1 MKKDLILLAGFA
13 VAAVSACTK
22 TEGLVDHH
30 AEATV
35 SFKPLTAKVT
45 KADYITNESIASKP
59 ENFLFNVYAWYN
71 SGLGNFVSDGAVE
84 YMSNVLVK
92 YHKDIDDGTTEGSG
106 AWKSDETYYWPKN
119 GTLTFDAYAPSSA
132 SVDGVFSSSA
142 ANGLEFK
149 NYTVKDLDDQY
160 DLLYSSRTYNKTT
173 STNGT
178 NSTYDGVDIV
188 FNHALSAIE
197 VKVKTTDDYNGYI
210 KLKNVSIL
218 NAYNKGTFKQN
229 YKSGYAEASV
239 PCAWTGHEGNV
250 SYELFRDN
258 DGVILTSD
266 ALTGVKNAIVLPQQL
281 NYQTRNVSI
290 KVDYS
295 IKHGD
300 NWLEQT
306 STFDLNGLSDQD
318 MNTINEWE
326 IGKRYTYTIKFALE
340 KIYFAPSV
348 NPWSDVTMD
357 DIIVH

>member
-1 MKKDLILLAGFA
+1 MKKDLILLAGLA

-22 TEGLVDHH
+22 NEGLVDHH

-45 KADYITNESIASKP
+45 KADYITNESIDSKP
-59 ENFLFNVYAWYN
+59 GNFLFNVYAWYN
-71 SGLGNFVSDGAVE
+71 TGLGSFVSDGAVE

-92 YHKDIDDGTTEGSG
+92 YDSTIDDGTPGSG

-132 SVDGVFSSSA
+132 SVDGVFSSTA

-197 VKVKTTDDYNGYI
+197 VKVQTTDDYNGYI

-218 NAYNKGTFKQN
+218 DAYNKGTFNQN
-229 YKSGYAEASV
+229 YKAGYAEASV

-250 SYELFRDN
+250 SYELFGDKT
-258 DGVILTSD
+258 GVILTSD
-266 ALTGVKNAIVLPQQL
+266 ALTSVKNAIVLPQKF
-281 NYQTRNVSI
+281 NHQTSKVSI

-300 NWLEQT
+300 KWLDQT
-306 STFDLNGLSDQD
+306 STFYLDEWSDKDLN
-318 MNTINEWE
+318 TISEWE

-348 NPWSDVTMD
+348 NPWTDVTMGG
-357 DIIVH
+357 ITVY

>member
-1 MKKDLILLAGFA
+1 MRNDFVLLAGLV
-13 VAAVSACTK
+13 VAAMSACTK
-22 TEGLVDHH
+22 TEGLVDHQ

-45 KADYITNESIASKP
+45 KADYITNESIDLAPS
-59 ENFLFNVYAWYN
+59 NFLFNVYAWYN
-71 SGLGNFVSDGAVE
+71 TGLGNFVSDDAVE

-92 YHKDIDDGTTEGSG
+92 YDSTIDDGTTDGNG
-106 AWKSDETYYWPKN
+106 AWKPGETYYWPKN

-132 SVDGVFSSSA
+132 SADGTFSSTA

-149 NYTVKDLDDQY
+149 NYTVKGLDDQY

-210 KLKNVSIL
+210 KLKNVSVL
-218 NAYNKGTFKQN
+218 NAYNKGTFNQN
-229 YKSGYAEASV
+229 YKEGYAEASV
-239 PCAWTGHEGNV
+239 PSAWTGHEGNV
-250 SYELFRDN
+250 SYELFNDN
-258 DGVILTSD
+258 AGVILTSD
-266 ALTGVKNAIVLPQQL
+266 ALASVKNAIVLPQKFDH
-281 NYQTRNVSI
+281 QTGKVSI

-295 IKHGD
+295 IKHGKK
-300 NWLEQT
+300 WLDQT
-306 STFDLNGLSDQD
+306 LTFDLEGLYDQD
-318 MNTINEWE
+318 LNVINEWE
-326 IGKRYTYTIKFALE
+326 IGKRYIYTIKFALE

-348 NPWSDVTMD
+348 NPWTDVTMGG
-357 DIIVH
+357 IVVH